1 MKLEPKFN
9 LITLG
14 VKDLQKSIDFY
25 EKGLG
30 WEKSNQSQESVA
42 FFQLAGIVLS
52 LFPRESLAE
61 DAGINPMGSGFSG
74 FTLAY
79 NTRSEKE
86 VDEVFT
92 FIEKIG
98 GTIIKRPGKVFWGG
112 YSGYF
117 SDPDGFLIEVA
128 YNPFFEMDEKGL
140 LKI

>member
-1 MKLEPKFN
+1 MIEQKFN

-14 VKDLQKSIDFY
+14 VKDLQRSIEFY

-30 WEKSNQSQESVA
+30 WKRSSQSQESVA
-42 FFQLAGIVLS
+42 FFQLTGIVLS
-52 LFPRESLAE
+52 LFSRDSLAL
-61 DAGINPMGSGFSG
+61 DAQVSSAGSGFSG

-86 VDEVFT
+86 VDDIFI

-98 GTIIKRPGKVFWGG
+98 GTIIKKPSKVFWGG

-128 YNPFFEMDEKGL
+128 YNPFFEMDENGL

>member
-1 MKLEPKFN
+1 MIEQKFN

-14 VKDLQKSIDFY
+14 VKDLQRSIDFY

-30 WEKSNQSQESVA
+30 WKRSSQSQENIA
-42 FFQLAGIVLS
+42 FFQLTGIVLS
-52 LFPRESLAE
+52 LFSRDSLAL
-61 DAGINPMGSGFSG
+61 DAQVSSAGSGFSG

-86 VDEVFT
+86 VDDIFI

-98 GTIIKRPGKVFWGG
+98 GTIIKKPGKVFWGG

-128 YNPFFEMDEKGL
+128 YNPFFEMDENGL

>member
-1 MKLEPKFN
+1 MLEQKFN

-14 VKDLQKSIDFY
+14 VKDLQRSIDFY

-30 WEKSNQSQESVA
+30 WKRSSQSQESVA

-52 LFPRESLAE
+52 LFSRDSLAE
-61 DAGINPMGSGFSG
+61 DARVSNNGSGFSG

-86 VDEVFT
+86 VDDIFI

-98 GTIIKRPGKVFWGG
+98 GKIVKKPAKVFWGG

-140 LKI
+140 LRI